1 VRLLPLVRQFVLRPL
16 RADPTRTGLTLL
28 AIALGV
34 AVVVAIDLAGDAAV
48 GSFQS
53 SVTSLLGPV
62 DFEITANGGIDENVM
77 AKLTALPV
85 NAKFGAT
92 IEQRVA
98 TRGNLPVLMFGI
110 ETILDPTAA
119 VVSRDLATRFNWK
132 PGDVVRL
139 HAAARTAEFRIRSID
154 PDEKNEW
161 IAVDIAPA
169 QQLLESYGHIDHVE
183 VIVGANENANA
194 VERAMQGAIPF
205 GYDISTPGARAED
218 SQRMLRAFRTNL
230 GVLSYISLL
239 VGAFL
244 IYNTIAV
251 SVVRRRVEI
260 GILRGLGVG
269 RRGILA
275 IFLGEAALLGIVGSL
290 AGIALGRIMASALV
304 DTISRTVNSI
314 FLTSSPGKVA
324 FAWLPAL
331 LAFAAGTAVAVI
343 SALIPA
349 REAAGVPPAEAMR
362 REARQHEARV
372 HAGRD
377 LAFAGVACLLAIVF
391 GQFGPVGGRPLT
403 GYAAALCAVA
413 AAALIS
419 PAFVSSAIHSLRGL
433 LRRVPGAA
441 GLIAGRSLVAS
452 LARTSVVVTA
462 LATAIAMTISVG
474 IMVTSFRETVQ
485 IWLENRLQA
494 DIYLRAAGQPGAGVF
509 PPIAP
514 QVYGIV
520 AATPGVDE
528 VDAFHGFSFRYEGQ
542 QSTFG
547 ASNTAIMRRHGP
559 PKFLSGDADTIL
571 RSLPNRNR
579 VIVTEPFANKH
590 HVRTGDVLRI
600 ALGPTQIPFTVAG
613 IYYDYSSH
621 RGLVIAD
628 WSTMRKYLPDQP
640 ATDIAVY
647 VRKGVNANRVR
658 YDLESRL
665 ADYDVSLA
673 ANEALRTS
681 ALTVFDRTFA
691 VTWAL
696 EAIALVVA
704 MLGTANSLLALV
716 LDRRREIGLIRCLGA
731 DDGQIR
737 RMVLTEA
744 ALIGLLAAGLGLI
757 LGTALSL
764 DLIYVI
770 NRQSF
775 GWTIQFHP
783 PLGLLAAALFLLWI
797 FTVAAGI
804 YPARFAARL
813 QPAET
818 AHEE

>member
-1 VRLLPLVRQFVLRPL
+1 VRLFPLVRHFVFRPL
-16 RADPTRTGLTLL
+16 RADPMRTGLTML

-48 GSFQS
+48 GSFES
-53 SVTSLLGPV
+53 SVTSLLGKV
-62 DFEITANGGIDENVM
+62 DFEITANGGVDEQIM

-85 NAKFGAT
+85 NAHFAAT
-92 IEQRVA
+92 IEERVT
-98 TRGNLPVLMFGI
+98 TRGNLPVTMFGV
-110 ETILDPTAA
+110 EAILDPAA
-119 VVSRDLATRFNWK
+119 AIVSRDIATRFNWK
-132 PGDVVRL
+132 PGDVIRL
-139 HAAARTAEFRIRSID
+139 HAAARRAEFRIRSID

-169 QQLLESYGHIDHVE
+169 QELLESYGRIDHVE
-183 VIVGANENANA
+183 VMVGPNESADT
-194 VERAMQGAIPF
+194 VERAIRGAIPF

-260 GILRGLGVG
+260 GILRSLGVS
-269 RRGILA
+269 RHGILA
-275 IFLGEAALLGIVGSL
+275 IFLGEAALLGMLGSL
-290 AGIALGRIMASALV
+290 AGIGLGRLMASATV

-314 FLTSSPGKVA
+314 FVTSSPGKVE
-324 FAWLPAL
+324 FAWLPAA
-331 LAFAAGTAVAVI
+331 LAFALGTAVAVI

-372 HAGRD
+372 HARRD
-377 LAFAGVACLLAIVF
+377 LLFAGIACLIAIVL
-391 GQFGPVGGRPLT
+391 GQFGPIAGRPLT
-403 GYAAALCAVA
+403 GYAAALFAVA

-419 PAFVSSAIHSLRGL
+419 PAFVSFAINWMRGL
-433 LRRVPGAA
+433 LRRIPGAA

-452 LARTSVVVTA
+452 LARTSVVITA

-474 IMVTSFRETVQ
+474 IMVTSFRRTVQ
-485 IWLENRLQA
+485 VWLENRLQA
-494 DIYLRAAGQPGAGVF
+494 DIYLRAVGQVSAGVF
-509 PPIAP
+509 TPIAP
-514 QVYGIV
+514 PVYGIV
-520 AATPGVDE
+520 TATPGVE
-528 VDAFHGFSFRYEGQ
+528 NADAFHAFSFRYEGQ
-542 QSTFG
+542 LSTFG
-547 ASNTAIMRRHGP
+547 ASNIDIMRRHGP
-559 PKFLSGDADTIL
+559 PKFLNGDADAIL
-571 RSLPNRNR
+571 RSLPNQNR

-590 HVRTGDVLRI
+590 HVHVGDVLRI
-600 ALGPTQIPFTVAG
+600 ALGRAQVPLTVAG

-640 ATDIAVY
+640 ATDIAIY

-658 YDLESRL
+658 YDLETRL
-665 ADYDVSLA
+665 ADYGVSLA
-673 ANEALRTS
+673 PNAVLRSS
-681 ALTVFDRTFA
+681 AVAVFDRTFA

-696 EAIALVVA
+696 EGIAIVVA

-744 ALIGLLAAGLGLI
+744 GLIGLLAAGLGLV

-783 PLGLLAAALFLLWI
+783 PLGLLAAALLLLWI
-797 FTVAAGI
+797 FTAAAGI

>member
-1 VRLLPLVRQFVLRPL
+1 M
-16 RADPTRTGLTLL
+16 RAGLTIL

-62 DFEITANGGIDENVM
+62 DFEITANGGIDEQIM

-85 NAKFGAT
+85 NAQFGAT
-92 IEQRVA
+92 IEQRVT
-98 TRGNLPVLMFGI
+98 TRYGLPVTMFGI
-110 ETILDPTAA
+110 EAILDPTAA
-119 VVSRDLATRFNWK
+119 VVSRDIATRFNWK
-132 PGDVVRL
+132 PGDTIRL

-169 QQLLESYGHIDHVE
+169 QQLLESWGRIDHVE
-183 VIVGANENANA
+183 VIVGKNENADA
-194 VERAMQGAIPF
+194 VERAIQNAIPF

-218 SQRMLRAFRTNL
+218 TQRMLRAFRTNL

-269 RRGILA
+269 RRGVLA
-275 IFLGEAALLGIVGSL
+275 IFLGEAALLGIIGSI
-290 AGIALGRIMASALV
+290 AGIGLGRLMASAMV
-304 DTISRTVNSI
+304 DTISKTVNSI
-314 FLTSSPGKVA
+314 FITSSPGKVA
-324 FAWLPAL
+324 FAWLPAS
-331 LAFAAGTAVAVI
+331 LAFAVGTAVAVV

-349 REAAGVPPAEAMR
+349 REAASVAPAEAMR
-362 REARQHEARV
+362 REARQHDTRV

-377 LAFAGVACLLAIVF
+377 LAWAAVACVVAIIL
-391 GQFGPVGGRPLT
+391 GQFGPIGGRPIT

-413 AAALIS
+413 AAALVS
-419 PAFVSSAIHSLRGL
+419 PAFISTLIDALRGL
-433 LRRVPGAA
+433 LRRIPGAA

-474 IMVTSFRETVQ
+474 IMVTSFRRTVQ

-494 DIYLRAAGQPGAGVF
+494 DIYLRAVGQTTAGVF
-509 PPIAP
+509 APIAP

-528 VDAFHGFSFRYEGQ
+528 VDAFHGFTFRYEGQ

-547 ASNTAIMRRHGP
+547 ASDIDIMRRHGP
-559 PKFLSGDADTIL
+559 PKFVSGDADAIL
-571 RSLPNRNR
+571 RSLPNQNR
-579 VIVTEPFANKH
+579 VIVSEPFANKH
-590 HVRTGDVLRI
+590 HVRVGDVLRI
-600 ALGPTQIPFTVAG
+600 SLGPARVPLTVAG

-628 WSTMRKYLPDQP
+628 WSTMRKYLPDQL
-640 ATDIAVY
+640 ATDIAIY
-647 VRKGVNANRVR
+647 VKHGFNATRVR

-665 ADYDVSLA
+665 ADYNVGLA
-673 ANEALRTS
+673 PNEALRAS
-681 ALTVFDRTFA
+681 AVTVFDRTFA

-696 EAIALVVA
+696 EGIAIIVA

-744 ALIGLLAAGLGLI
+744 GLIGLLAAGLGLV
-757 LGTALSL
+757 LGIALSL

-783 PLGLLAAALFLLWI
+783 PLGLLAAALLLLWI

>member
-1 VRLLPLVRQFVLRPL
+1 VKLFPLVRQFVFRPL
-16 RADPTRTGLTLL
+16 RADPMRTGLTML

-62 DFEITANGGIDENVM
+62 DFEISANGGIDEQVVP
-77 AKLTALPV
+77 KLTSLPV
-85 NAKFGAT
+85 NAHFAAT
-92 IEQRVA
+92 IERRV
-98 TRGNLPVLMFGI
+98 TTGPNLPVKMFGI
-110 ETILDPTAA
+110 EAILDPTAA
-119 VVSRDLATRFNWK
+119 VVSRDIATRFGWK
-132 PGDVVRL
+132 PGDEIRL
-139 HAAARTAEFRIRSID
+139 KAAARTAQFRIRSVD

-169 QQLLESYGHIDHVE
+169 QQLLESYGRIDHVE
-183 VIVGANENANA
+183 VMVGPNENADA
-194 VERAMQGAIPF
+194 VERAMRGAIPF

-218 SQRMLRAFRTNL
+218 TQRMLRAFRTNL

-244 IYNTIAV
+244 IYNTISV

-269 RRGILA
+269 RWGVLA
-275 IFLGEAALLGIVGSL
+275 IFLGEAALLGIAGSL
-290 AGIALGRIMASALV
+290 AGIGLGRLLASAMV
-304 DTISRTVNSI
+304 STISKTVNSI
-314 FLTSSPGKVA
+314 FVTSSPGKVE
-324 FAWLPAL
+324 FAWLPAA
-331 LAFAAGTAVAVI
+331 LAFAAGTAVAVV

-349 REAAGVPPAEAMR
+349 REAAGVAPAEAMR
-362 REARQHEARV
+362 REARQHEARLHV
-372 HAGRD
+372 GRD
-377 LAFAGVACLLAIVF
+377 LARAAGVCILAVIL
-391 GQFGPVGGRPLT
+391 GQFGPIGGRPLT

-413 AAALIS
+413 AAALVS
-419 PAFVSSAIHSLRGL
+419 PAFVAGGIRLLRGL
-433 LRRVPGAA
+433 LRRIPGAA

-474 IMVTSFRETVQ
+474 IMVTSFRRTVQ

-494 DIYLRAAGQPGAGVF
+494 DIYLRAIGQVTAGVF
-509 PPIAP
+509 TPIAP
-514 QVYGIV
+514 QVYGIA

-528 VDAFHGFSFRYEGQ
+528 VDAFHAFSFRYEGQ
-542 QSTFG
+542 QATFG
-547 ASNTAIMRRHGP
+547 ASNTEIMRRHGP
-559 PKFLSGDADTIL
+559 PNFLSGDSDTIL
-571 RSLPNRNR
+571 RSLPDHNR
-579 VIVTEPFANKH
+579 VIVSEPFANKH
-590 HVRTGDVLRI
+590 HVKTGDVLRI
-600 ALGPTQIPFTVAG
+600 ALGRSQVPLTVAG
-613 IYYDYSSH
+613 IYFDYSSH
-621 RGLVIAD
+621 RGIVVAD

-640 ATDIAVY
+640 ATDMAIY
-647 VRKGVNANRVR
+647 VRKGTNAARVR

-665 ADYDVSLA
+665 ADYDVSLSP
-673 ANEALRTS
+673 NETLRRS
-681 ALTVFDRTFA
+681 AVVVFDRTFA

-696 EAIALVVA
+696 EAIAIVVA

-744 ALIGLLAAGLGLI
+744 GLVGLLAAGLGLV

-783 PLGLLAAALFLLWI
+783 PFGLLAGALLILWI

-813 QPAET
+813 QPAEA

>member
-1 VRLLPLVRQFVLRPL
+1 MRLFPLIRRFVIRPL
-16 RADPTRTGLTLL
+16 RADPMRTGMTML

-53 SVTSLLGPV
+53 SVTSLLGKV

-85 NAKFGAT
+85 NANFAAT
-92 IEQRVA
+92 IEQRV
-98 TRGNLPVLMFGI
+98 TTGRNLPVLMYGI
-110 ETILDPTAA
+110 EAILDPTAA
-119 VVSRDLATRFNWK
+119 VVSRDIATRFNWK
-132 PGDVVRL
+132 PGDVIQLR
-139 HAAARTAEFRIRSID
+139 AAARTAEFRIRSID
-154 PDEKNEW
+154 PDQKNEW

-169 QQLLESYGHIDHVE
+169 QQLLESYGRIDHVE
-183 VIVGANENANA
+183 VIVRPNESADG
-194 VERAMQGAIPF
+194 VERAIASAIPF

-275 IFLGEAALLGIVGSL
+275 IFLGEAALLGTVGSI
-290 AGIALGRIMASALV
+290 AGIGLGRIMAGAIV

-324 FAWLPAL
+324 FAWLPAM
-331 LAFAAGTAVAVI
+331 LAFALGTAVAVV

-362 REARQHEARV
+362 RDARQHEARV

-377 LAFAGVACLLAIVF
+377 LAYAGVVCLVALILA
-391 GQFGPVGGRPLT
+391 QFGPIGGRPLT

-419 PAFVSSAIHSLRGL
+419 PAFVSAAIRSLQGL
-433 LRRVPGAA
+433 LRRIPGAA

-474 IMVTSFRETVQ
+474 IMVTSFRRTVQ

-494 DIYLRAAGQPGAGVF
+494 DIYLRAVGQVTAGVF
-509 PPIAP
+509 APIAP
-514 QVYGIV
+514 QVYGLV
-520 AATPGVDE
+520 AATPGVEE
-528 VDAFHGFSFRYEGQ
+528 VDAFHAFSFRYEGQ

-547 ASNTAIMRRHGP
+547 AGNTGIMRRHGP
-559 PKFLSGDADTIL
+559 PKFLSGDADAIL
-571 RSLPNRNR
+571 RSLPNQNR
-579 VIVTEPFANKH
+579 VIVSEPFANKH
-590 HVRTGDVLRI
+590 HVRVGDVLRI
-600 ALGPTQIPFTVAG
+600 ALGPAQVPLTVAG

-621 RGLVIAD
+621 RGLVVAD
-628 WSTMRKYLPDQP
+628 WTTMRKYLPDQP
-640 ATDIAVY
+640 ATDIAIY
-647 VRKGVNANRVR
+647 VHKGVNANRVR

-665 ADYDVSLA
+665 ADYSVSLA
-673 ANEALRTS
+673 ANEALRAS
-681 ALTVFDRTFA
+681 AVTVFDRTFA

-696 EAIALVVA
+696 EGIAIVVA

-744 ALIGLLAAGLGLI
+744 GLIGLLAAGLGLA

-783 PLGLLAAALFLLWI
+783 PLGLVAAALLLLWI

>member
-1 VRLLPLVRQFVLRPL
+1 
-16 RADPTRTGLTLL
+16 
-28 AIALGV
+28 
-34 AVVVAIDLAGDAAV
+34 
-48 GSFQS
+48 
-53 SVTSLLGPV
+53 
-62 DFEITANGGIDENVM
+62 DEQIM

-85 NAKFGAT
+85 NAHFAAT
-92 IEQRVA
+92 IEQRVT
-98 TRGNLPVLMFGI
+98 TRGNLPVKMFGI
-110 ETILDPTAA
+110 EAILDPSAA
-119 VVSRDLATRFNWK
+119 VVSRDIATRFHWK
-132 PGDVVRL
+132 PGDTVRL
-139 HAAARTAEFRIRSID
+139 RAGARKAEFRIRSID

-169 QQLLESYGHIDHVE
+169 QQLLESYGRIDHVE
-183 VIVGANENANA
+183 VIVGPNENADA
-194 VERAMQGAIPF
+194 LERAIAGAIPF

-275 IFLGEAALLGIVGSL
+275 IFLGEAALLGTLGSL
-290 AGIALGRIMASALV
+290 AGIGLGRIMASAMV
-304 DTISRTVNSI
+304 GTISRTVNSI
-314 FLTSSPGKVA
+314 FVTSSPGKVE

-331 LAFAAGTAVAVI
+331 LAFALGTAVAVV

-362 REARQHEARV
+362 REARQHQARV
-372 HAGRD
+372 HARRV
-377 LAFAGVACLLAIVF
+377 LAFAGIACAVAIVL
-391 GQFGPVGGRPLT
+391 GQFGPIGGRPLT

-413 AAALIS
+413 AAAFVS
-419 PAFVSSAIHSLRGL
+419 PAFVSAAIGL
-433 LRRVPGAA
+433 LRGALRRIPGAA

-474 IMVTSFRETVQ
+474 IMVTSFRRTVQ
-485 IWLENRLQA
+485 IWLQNRLQA
-494 DIYLRAAGQPGAGVF
+494 DIYLRAVGQVTAGVF
-509 PPIAP
+509 APIAP
-514 QVYGIV
+514 PVYGIV
-520 AATPGVDE
+520 KATPGVE
-528 VDAFHGFSFRYEGQ
+528 EADAFHAFSFRYQGL

-547 ASNTAIMRRHGP
+547 ASDIDIMRRHGP
-559 PKFLSGDADTIL
+559 PKFVSGDADAIL

-579 VIVTEPFANKH
+579 VIVSEPFANKH
-590 HVRTGDVLRI
+590 HVRVGDVLRV
-600 ALGPTQIPFTVAG
+600 ALGATRAPLTVAG

-628 WSTMRKYLPDQP
+628 WSTMRKYLPGQP

-673 ANEALRTS
+673 PNEALRTS
-681 ALTVFDRTFA
+681 AVVVFDRTFA

-696 EAIALVVA
+696 EGIALVVA

-744 ALIGLLAAGLGLI
+744 GLIGLLAAGLGLV

-783 PLGLLAAALFLLWI
+783 PLGLMAAALLLLWI